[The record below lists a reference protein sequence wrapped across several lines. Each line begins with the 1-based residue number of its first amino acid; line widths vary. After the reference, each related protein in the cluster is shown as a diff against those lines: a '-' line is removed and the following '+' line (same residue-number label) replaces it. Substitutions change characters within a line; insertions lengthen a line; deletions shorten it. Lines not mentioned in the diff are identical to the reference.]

1 MVRVDSEAVPGSCS
15 ALKRTKELIRDLDD
29 HTAVATDQVTVVFAC
44 EVVGR
49 STVAEMDVLD
59 HTKAF

>member
-1 MVRVDSEAVPGSCS
+1 M
-15 ALKRTKELIRDLDD
+15 KELIGYLDD
-29 HTAVATDQVTVVFAC
+29 HSTVAANQVAVVFARQ
-44 EVVGR
+44 VVGR